1 MASLGWPG
9 LPWGARKEQKSLAR
23 AIRALEHLEH
33 ALGQD
38 PHLEPSPPS
47 LADLLPQMRGLL
59 RQVAEAQRLA
69 QGGLHEPGGAS
80 DFLAGY
86 LSNLAQKGQQL
97 AALFPAGSKAFW
109 EGSSRRRKLTKLSL
123 IFSHMHTELRA
134 LFPDGHYCGH
144 TYQLSKPQAQEFW
157 RENCGKRC
165 VVPWEEF
172 EALLSSCHPVKP
184 GPMGQALKSTIDLT
198 VSGHVSVFEFEVFTC
213 LFQPWSSLLKNWTLL
228 AVTHPGYMAF
238 ITYAEVKARLQTYLD
253 KPGSYIFRLSCTR
266 LGQWAIGH
274 VSEHGQ
280 VLQSIPSLN
289 KPLFQALREG
299 QKKGFYLYPDGK
311 MVNPDLSEL
320 EELKDHRHIEVSQEQ
335 FQLYCTMN
343 STFELCKICAERDK
357 DTRLKPCGHLL
368 CHPCLEGWQKSP
380 GSTCPFCRCVI
391 QGWEPVTIQP
401 FPGASPDQEDKETA
415 VKMCPRNSPLMAPP
429 LPPRPDL
436 AHRRNPD
443 SELTPGSSS
452 SLLHLP
458 RLQPQFVIPRIGSFV
473 TVPWDSAQTRGSWN
487 SS

>member
-253 KPGSYIFRLSCTR
+253 KPGSYIFRMSCTR
-266 LGQWAIGH
+266 LGQWAIGQK
-274 VSEHGQ
+274 SEHGQ
-280 VLQSIPSLN
+280 VLQSILHTPRASARDIGPVVWGAVGGIL
-289 KPLFQALREG
+289 LLLLLAGGAMAFVLLR
-299 QKKGFYLYPDGK
+299 
-311 MVNPDLSEL
+311 
-320 EELKDHRHIEVSQEQ
+320 R
-335 FQLYCTMN
+335 
-343 STFELCKICAERDK
+343 R
-357 DTRLKPCGHLL
+357 RR
-368 CHPCLEGWQKSP
+368 KSP
-380 GSTCPFCRCVI
+380 GGGAGGSYDPKTQVF
-391 QGWEPVTIQP
+391 GNGGPVLWAPIAPGPTKDVEEEEEEGRLMLP
-401 FPGASPDQEDKETA
+401 HPGAEDDMESQLDGSLISRRA
-415 VKMCPRNSPLMAPP
+415 VY
-429 LPPRPDL
+429 
-436 AHRRNPD
+436 
-443 SELTPGSSS
+443 
-452 SLLHLP
+452 
-458 RLQPQFVIPRIGSFV
+458 V
-473 TVPWDSAQTRGSWN
+473 
-487 SS
+487 

>member
-1 MASLGWPG
+1 MGEVTRPRSHSLSMCLWITSASRGALPPFEVWLPPGREGRAKGRSAPLWPLALISCCQGLPHRFHRFRVGSPPPASPQHGRIWAPASFCLGTPGRLSPRIRGLPPPGPQAGRQDLTPGLSWSRSSGSQVGCPPGLPPPSPSCPHPWAGISQPSASRDRSSMASLGWPG

-213 LFQPWSSLLKNWTLL
+213 LFQVWGARRTLRAQL
-228 AVTHPGYMAF
+228 PG
-238 ITYAEVKARLQTYLD
+238 
-253 KPGSYIFRLSCTR
+253 G
-266 LGQWAIGH
+266 LGLW
-274 VSEHGQ
+274 
-280 VLQSIPSLN
+280 
-289 KPLFQALREG
+289 
-299 QKKGFYLYPDGK
+299 DG
-311 MVNPDLSEL
+311 
-320 EELKDHRHIEVSQEQ
+320 
-335 FQLYCTMN
+335 
-343 STFELCKICAERDK
+343 
-357 DTRLKPCGHLL
+357 
-368 CHPCLEGWQKSP
+368 W
-380 GSTCPFCRCVI
+380 
-391 QGWEPVTIQP
+391 
-401 FPGASPDQEDKETA
+401 
-415 VKMCPRNSPLMAPP
+415 
-429 LPPRPDL
+429 
-436 AHRRNPD
+436 
-443 SELTPGSSS
+443 
-452 SLLHLP
+452 
-458 RLQPQFVIPRIGSFV
+458 
-473 TVPWDSAQTRGSWN
+473 
-487 SS
+487 